1 MKIIYQSIWIELPY
15 PVVTIVDFRSSESL
29 NAHAEIALEA
39 VIEEEKAAEC
49 LNQNAENQTI
59 KASVYSRIC
68 YEKATDVQE
77 ETFPWDEEGIA
88 RMRQWL
94 QANYE
99 AFCRREGIPEAA
111 E

>member
-1 MKIIYQSIWIELPY
+1 MLQRFSVITPRWLDRASYYTGSVGPLGQ
-15 PVVTIVDFRSSESL
+15 DFRYRF
-29 NAHAEIALEA
+29 
-39 VIEEEKAAEC
+39 
-49 LNQNAENQTI
+49 QQDTENQTI

-77 ETFPWDEEGIA
+77 EIFPWDEEGIV

-94 QANYE
+94 QENYE

>member
-1 MKIIYQSIWIELPY
+1 MLQRFSVITPTWLNRATYYTGSVGPLGR
-15 PVVTIVDFRSSESL
+15 DFRYRFQQD
-29 NAHAEIALEA
+29 N
-39 VIEEEKAAEC
+39 
-49 LNQNAENQTI
+49 ENNTI

-94 QANYE
+94 QENYE
-99 AFCRREGIPEAA
+99 AFCQREGIPEAA